1 MKQKLEEDQGD
12 SCSRLV
18 GQELVQG
25 RTGTGPRSP
34 HSWQQS
40 GAGTGFW
47 TLEWIVLAAVQLSMW
62 MEALLSFSL
71 GCVICISVCVCAHM
85 CIDISCVSASNSYQ
99 LHKTQR
105 KEIL

>member
-1 MKQKLEEDQGD
+1 MLS
-12 SCSRLV
+12 SCGSRISA
-18 GQELVQG
+18 GQDRDRPKVTTQ
-25 RTGTGPRSP
+25 
-34 HSWQQS
+34 
-40 GAGTGFW
+40 
-47 TLEWIVLAAVQLSMW
+47 LAAEWSWDRLLDSKWTVPTIVQLSMW

-71 GCVICISVCVCAHM
+71 GCVICICVCVCACM